1 MGEYDYSY
9 SLPVDFENLAE
20 MVIDSL
26 VENLPAA
33 LLPVLPERIPEN
45 FPAVSPFALPEWIP
59 ENFLAVFP
67 FALPEWIPE
76 NFLAVFPFA
85 LPEQFLPLDD
95 RMFLGYPEPLP
106 PLPCPRKSPGL
117 NLSVVLAGA
126 G

>member
-33 LLPVLPERIPEN
+33 LLPV
-45 FPAVSPFALPEWIP
+45 
-59 ENFLAVFP
+59 
-67 FALPEWIPE
+67 
-76 NFLAVFPFA
+76 